1 MPAVVAEPQTAPL
14 RVMPCLVLRW
24 SWKVPLSRMVVEG
37 HDSLGGEGEA
47 WTFVPLEQH
56 KQRPSNGKAWNFCR
70 K

>member
-1 MPAVVAEPQTAPL
+1 MSVVVAVPQTAPL

-56 KQRPSNGKAWNFCR
+56 EQRPSDGKAWNFCR